1 MRRQCSDRNVLG
13 VQCLDSSGM
22 HQEKVWVFPTK
33 QSNFC
38 GENALLF
45 SWSTEPTAP
54 SCPLLFLKVGLQVLL
69 FFFFWAET
77 AAWTDSRWARR
88 KDDSP
93 SYRLFRGEQ
102 QGVDV
107 FKSLKFWLVY
117 PLDDVPEEKEEGED
131 GKNEKVL
138 LRYKP
143 RNTKTSVVTLN
154 QGLWGDSCSPRFF
167 QGADTKD
174 AFRSAPM
181 PTDI

>member
-1 MRRQCSDRNVLG
+1 MFSEFSVWILLVCTKKKFGFSQQNNQTSAGRTRSCSLG
-13 VQCLDSSGM
+13 
-22 HQEKVWVFPTK
+22 P
-33 QSNFC
+33 QS
-38 GENALLF
+38 
-45 SWSTEPTAP
+45 
-54 SCPLLFLKVGLQVLL
+54 PLLPLVLYSSSKL
-69 FFFFWAET
+69 AYKCCFFFFWAET

>member
-1 MRRQCSDRNVLG
+1 MFSEFSVWILLVCTKKKFGFSQQNNQTSAGRTRSCSLG
-13 VQCLDSSGM
+13 GQVHRAHCSLLSFTLPQS
-22 HQEKVWVFPTK
+22 WPT
-33 QSNFC
+33 SV
-38 GENALLF
+38 A
-45 SWSTEPTAP
+45 
-54 SCPLLFLKVGLQVLL
+54 

-93 SYRLFRGEQ
+93 SYRLFHGEQ